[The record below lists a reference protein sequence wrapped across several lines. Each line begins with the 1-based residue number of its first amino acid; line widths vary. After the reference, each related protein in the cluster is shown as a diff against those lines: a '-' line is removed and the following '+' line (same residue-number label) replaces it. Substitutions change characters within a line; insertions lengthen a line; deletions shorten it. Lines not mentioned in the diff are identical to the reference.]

1 MNPYDIDTSKLKVS
15 KKITDEKELLK
26 LKLSAAFMNATSKM
40 STEEILSKV
49 SIDKSDLSRIRTTDV
64 KRFSVDRLIGLLAQ
78 LGYST
83 NIDVVL
89 KKKK

>member
-1 MNPYDIDTSKLKVS
+1 MNPYDIDASKLKIS
-15 KKITDEKELLK
+15 KKITDEKEILK
-26 LKLSAAFMNATSKM
+26 LKISAAFMNATSDM

-49 SIDKSDLSRIRTTDV
+49 TIDKSDLSRIRTTDV
-64 KRFSVDRLIGLLAQ
+64 RRFTVDRLIGFLSQ

-83 NIDVVL
+83 NIDVIL

>member
-1 MNPYDIDTSKLKVS
+1 MNPYDIDTSKLKIS
-15 KKITDEKELLK
+15 KIITDEKELLK
-26 LKLSAAFMNATSKM
+26 LKLSAAFKKATKEM

-49 SIDKSDLSRIRTTDV
+49 SIDKSDLSRIRGTYV